1 MDFTKLQSEVQLE
14 VSDRYRKV
22 WIQTTRFGS
31 IILTLFPIKGDYD
44 IITRKK
50 FSFDKE
56 SIIKVCSLISSVFLS
71 LSWEEKYVPIAI
83 ITPPKIART
92 PNVILFGVFF
102 LYSISI
108 IPPDTIDKR
117 MPIII
122 TTILSI
128 NVH

>member
-56 SIIKVCSLISSVFLS
+56 SIVNLIN
-71 LSWEEKYVPIAI
+71 EK
-83 ITPPKIART
+83 
-92 PNVILFGVFF
+92 N
-102 LYSISI
+102 
-108 IPPDTIDKR
+108 
-117 MPIII
+117 
-122 TTILSI
+122 
-128 NVH
+128 